1 MKRTLLVFLLLSATY
16 STVQAQKKS
25 ELFAQI
31 EALKSELD
39 SVNGLVTTARKNE
52 KVSTARAESFE
63 VQVVELQDANA
74 TLLKNL
80 TSFAEVSNKNSE
92 NINSVLASLEEKEG
106 QLKGI
111 NDAIASNDST
121 AIVSLTNA
129 KQTLGENAKIGV
141 SNGALVISESLDM
154 LFGGSTNTAVTP
166 TSESWIG
173 KVAQLLKVN
182 PSMALTLEGLSMTGE
197 LPLATQQAAAI
208 AAILQT
214 KFEIDPSRIMVQGKD
229 GNFKEGINF
238 KIHPKY
244 DEFYAM
250 VKGNVKN

>member
-1 MKRTLLVFLLLSATY
+1 MKRTLLLLTLFLVTY

-63 VQVVELQDANA
+63 GQVIELQDANA

-92 NINSVLASLEEKEG
+92 NINNVLASLEEKES

-121 AIVSLTNA
+121 AIVALTNA
-129 KQTLGENAKIGV
+129 KQTLGENAKVGV
-141 SNGALVISESLDM
+141 ANGALVISESLDM
-154 LFGGSTNTAVTP
+154 LFGGSANTTVNP
-166 TSESWIG
+166 TAEPWIG

-182 PSMALTLEGLSMTGE
+182 PSMSLTVEGLSMTGE
-197 LPLATQQAAAI
+197 LGLATQQAAAI
-208 AAILQT
+208 ASLIQS
-214 KFEIDPSRIMVQGKD
+214 KFEIDAGRIMVQGKD

-244 DEFYAM
+244 NEFYAM